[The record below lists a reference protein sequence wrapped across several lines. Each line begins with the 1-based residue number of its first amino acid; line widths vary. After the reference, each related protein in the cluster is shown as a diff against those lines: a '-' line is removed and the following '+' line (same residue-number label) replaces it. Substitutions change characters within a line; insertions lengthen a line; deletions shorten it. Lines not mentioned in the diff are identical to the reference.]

1 MHLPFFRFCIFLVL
15 FFSSLA
21 QAFEVQYMPL
31 VREAVNPQIQAEIRV
46 KNTENKDIPL
56 SNLKITYK
64 YLKEGT
70 PPLIAA
76 VDDASVIGINYS
88 SYRSITSHVYFE
100 ITNQE
105 IVLRFKP
112 TAGTLKDKDTISV
125 VFRAYKQDWSNHN
138 QSNDPSFNGAIT
150 SLTTV
155 STIDVSDI
163 SAATATVNGQI
174 KTFNGAYLNNATVKI
189 GQVIKLTDAQGRFSM
204 QVPMASQYAV
214 SVSATGYA
222 STHRIYKSTKNI
234 VSVVEKLLPVDT
246 TEIINPAV
254 INTVSTLDG
263 ASVTFPA
270 MTGITEN
277 LSVSITSISAANREI
292 AAAPGNFSAID
303 KNGAAVELISQGMLD
318 VVVRGVTT
326 GNIYSLQNKGP
337 FTIRI
342 PASRPQKATS
352 TQPLWFY
359 DEALGKWKE
368 EGLATLTNG
377 VYVGSVTHFTTWN
390 IDEPVCYSNQTCGC
404 INGVVTDDSNRVAGK
419 TYYYTITA
427 ESEGRSDV
435 QTNVVL
441 NGSADSS
448 PNFTI
453 LNIPKVSTK
462 VTVTN
467 QTTGWSQTYTDVVQ
481 GPSPTACSNFNFLM
495 VQTMIPITG
504 SVEDACTNASA
515 SNATVSLFNAS
526 GDLIQTVTTA
536 VDGSYRFDAA
546 QNTDYYVTV
555 SKPGYKTVK
564 YESINI
570 ATETARSLAKTLL
583 VPDATG
589 SVATSGT
596 VIDALTGGTL
606 ANATLEVRAGINNYS
621 GAVIATGT
629 TNAAGTF
636 SFSLPV
642 GGYTVTAT
650 AANMGTAYADL
661 YALACRQN
669 QTQVALPPKQKDISV
684 ILRWGSS
691 PADLDAH
698 LTGPIAGS
706 ASRYHVFFSQPEVV
720 GEAKLD
726 LDDTNGVGPETIN
739 IKKQIVDGNYVYSVH
754 NYSAVNTTNST
765 ALSASGATVDIY
777 ANGVHLHT
785 LSVPTGQ
792 TGNLWK
798 VFEMVNGTIFP
809 VNTITN
815 TTQPAN
821 IQ

>member
-1 MHLPFFRFCIFLVL
+1 MNLPFFRFGIAFFLL
-15 FFSSLA
+15 FSFSA
-21 QAFEVQYMPL
+21 QAFEVQYMPF

-46 KNTENKDIPL
+46 KNNENKDIPL
-56 SNLKITYK
+56 SNLKIVYK
-64 YLKEGT
+64 YVKEGT
-70 PPLIAA
+70 SPLVGT
-76 VDDASVIGINYS
+76 VDQSSVVGFNYS
-88 SYRSITSHVYFE
+88 SYRTINSDIYFE
-100 ITNQE
+100 FTNQE
-105 IVLRFKP
+105 IVIRFKP
-112 TAGTLKDKDTISV
+112 SAGILKDKDYVSV
-125 VFRAYKQDWSNHN
+125 QFRVSKQDWSNHN

-155 STIDVSDI
+155 STISVTDASV
-163 SAATATVNGQI
+163 ANATVTGQI
-174 KTFNGAYLNNATVKI
+174 KTFNGAYLNNAMVKI
-189 GQVIKLTDAQGRFSM
+189 GQVTKVTDAQGRFSM
-204 QVPMASQYAV
+204 QVPLATQYAV
-214 SVSATGYA
+214 SVSANGYA
-222 STHRIYKSTKNI
+222 STHRIYKSSKSQ

-254 INTVSTLDG
+254 TNTVSTLDG

-270 MTGITEN
+270 MSGITEN

-292 AAAPGNFSAID
+292 ATAPGNFSAID

-318 VVVRGVTT
+318 VVVRGVST

-337 FTIRI
+337 FTVRI

-390 IDEPVCYSNQTCGC
+390 IDEPVCYTNQTCGC
-404 INGVVTDDSNRVAGK
+404 INGFVIDDSIRVAGK

-467 QTTGWSQTYTDVVQ
+467 QTTGWSQTYSDIVQ
-481 GPSPTACSNFNFLM
+481 GPSPTACSNFDFLM

-504 SVEDACTNASA
+504 SVEDACTNVSA

-526 GDLIQTVTTA
+526 GDLIQEVTTA
-536 VDGSYRFDAA
+536 VNGTYRFDAA

-555 SKPGYKTVK
+555 SKSGYKTVK

-570 ATETARSLAKTLL
+570 ATETSRSLAKILL
-583 VPDATG
+583 MPDATG

-596 VIDALTGGTL
+596 VIDALTGGAV

-629 TNAAGTF
+629 TNASGNF

-650 AANMGTAYADL
+650 AANMGTAYVDL

-698 LTGPIAGS
+698 LTGPIAGGT
-706 ASRYHVFFSQPEVV
+706 SRYHVFYSQTEVV

-765 ALSASGATVDIY
+765 ALSASQATVDIY
-777 ANGVHLHT
+777 ANGIHLHT
-785 LSVPTGQ
+785 LAVPTGQ

-809 VNTITN
+809 VNAITN
-815 TTQPAN
+815 TTQPAT